1 MTIGDAILFVSF
13 RWKDFCVELL
23 TQILFSVETKSTF
36 HREAVVL
43 KRGLGQNL
51 WKAFYP
57 SRWKEGNLLQ
67 ILQRV
72 TVTMWSGWLPW
83 TSELVHYGLWQI
95 ILWCEEYIRLWLCSE
110 GRFYQS
116 MTKKSVFFSMKLT
129 SLSLG
134 PVNWAE
140 LRENMSE
147 QLAVHE
153 KGDLVHHES
162 LGTPWCTIQ
171 CERQL
176 GTRWEGAQVHVR
188 GD

>member
-57 SRWKEGNLLQ
+57 SRWKEGSLLQ

-95 ILWCEEYIRLWLCSE
+95 ILWCEVFWLFSVEGDFTRAWPRKVCS
-110 GRFYQS
+110 
-116 MTKKSVFFSMKLT
+116 

-140 LRENMSE
+140 LRENLSE

-153 KGDLVHHES
+153 KGDLVVPSWYTMRRYS
-162 LGTPWCTIQ
+162 LLHQSMW
-171 CERQL
+171 RW
-176 GTRWEGAQVHVR
+176 TRL
-188 GD
+188 